1 MSVPHTNPSSATA
14 AAGPNTPSLVVGGL
28 GLMAMGAL
36 AAVLFLGKG
45 SPTAEAP
52 PASPA
57 TVTTAAAP
65 PDPVASAAALAA
77 DPAPVA
83 KPLSPEP
90 AAAPVGKPPAPK
102 RVAAPVAALPAATA
116 PAQSSEPAPSVR
128 AEAPPAPPAPVQ
140 AAKPVCTTC
149 GVVLAV
155 TPVQRKGEAGALGT
169 VGGAVL
175 GGVLGHQTGGGSGK
189 TAMTVL
195 GAVGGAM
202 AGREIE
208 KHQRSTTFYDVRVR
222 MDDGSTS
229 TFTVESAFDVGQ
241 KVRVDGGQLL
251 PRSTPQSSGN

>member
-1 MSVPHTNPSSATA
+1 MTAPQTNPSSGTA
-14 AAGPNTPSLVVGGL
+14 AAGLNTPSLVVGGL

-36 AAVLFLGKG
+36 AAVLFLGKS

-52 PASPA
+52 PAA
-57 TVTTAAAP
+57 AATAAAP
-65 PDPVASAAALAA
+65 PAAVASAAVVANES
-77 DPAPVA
+77 APVA
-83 KPLSPEP
+83 KALSREP
-90 AAAPVGKPPAPK
+90 TAAPVAKVHAPK
-102 RVAAPVAALPAATA
+102 SVAAPVAALPVATT
-116 PAQSSEPAPSVR
+116 PAQAYEPAPSVR
-128 AEAPPAPPAPVQ
+128 AEARPAPAA
-140 AAKPVCTTC
+140 AAKPVCATC

-169 VGGAVL
+169 VGGAVV

-208 KHQRSTTFYDVRVR
+208 KHQRSTTIYDVRVR

-229 TFTVESAFDVGQ
+229 TFTVERVFDVGQ
-241 KVRVDGGQLL
+241 KVRVDGEQLL

>member
-1 MSVPHTNPSSATA
+1 MTAPQTNPSSGTATA
-14 AAGPNTPSLVVGGL
+14 GLNTPSLVVGGL

-45 SPTAEAP
+45 SPTAEVAP
-52 PASPA
+52 AAPAA
-57 TVTTAAAP
+57 LTTAAAP
-65 PDPVASAAALAA
+65 PDPVASAAAVAA
-77 DPAPVA
+77 QPAPV
-83 KPLSPEP
+83 
-90 AAAPVGKPPAPK
+90 AAPVGKPPAPK
-102 RVAAPVAALPAATA
+102 SAAAPVAALPAATTPA
-116 PAQSSEPAPSVR
+116 PSSEPAPSVR
-128 AEAPPAPPAPVQ
+128 AEAPAAPPAPIQ
-140 AAKPVCTTC
+140 AARPVCATC

-155 TPVQRKGEAGALGT
+155 APVQRKGEAGALGT
-169 VGGAVL
+169 VGGAVV

-208 KHQRSTTFYDVRVR
+208 KHQRSTTLYDVRVR

-229 TFTVESAFDVGQ
+229 TFTVERAFDVGQ
-241 KVRVDGGQLL
+241 KVRVDGEQLL

>member
-1 MSVPHTNPSSATA
+1 MNSPNSHPSSATA
-14 AAGPNTPSLVVGGL
+14 VAGLNTPSLVVGGL
-28 GLMAMGAL
+28 GLMALGAL

-52 PASPA
+52 AAPPAAAATAATSPAPAASAAVLAAEPSVAAKPASPA
-57 TVTTAAAP
+57 PTT
-65 PDPVASAAALAA
+65 
-77 DPAPVA
+77 APVA
-83 KPLSPEP
+83 KTHSPKH
-90 AAAPVGKPPAPK
+90 A
-102 RVAAPVAALPAATA
+102 AAPVAALPAATSA
-116 PAQSSEPAPSVR
+116 TSSSEPASAVR
-128 AEAPPAPPAPVQ
+128 AEAPPAPVH
-140 AAKPVCTTC
+140 AAKQVCATC

-169 VGGAVL
+169 VGGAVV

-208 KHQRSTTFYDVRVR
+208 KHQRSTTIYDVRVR

-229 TFTVESAFDVGQ
+229 TFTVERAFDVGQ
-241 KVRVDGGQLL
+241 KIRVEGEQLL
-251 PRSTPQSSGN
+251 PRSTSPSPGN